1 MNLQQKNQLLGL
13 YYSSLLPDIDIL
25 DDFKTK
31 NNIENFDEIIDEIKN
46 IEISIYDYIW
56 ENTKPDKQLSASE
69 IEEKFDSYCFEHY
82 QWIDEAGLKSLKYCL
97 MYMCWHEGVL
107 K

>member
-13 YYSSLLPDIDIL
+13 YYSSLLPDINIL

-46 IEISIYDYIW
+46 IES
-56 ENTKPDKQLSASE
+56 
-69 IEEKFDSYCFEHY
+69 
-82 QWIDEAGLKSLKYCL
+82 
-97 MYMCWHEGVL
+97 
-107 K
+107 